1 MSLVATTE
9 GGSYGLYICL
19 VLFIGVGKTCV
30 GHIEDDLRQRGMM
43 EVGPPIVYLGARNV
57 LLRNTFVVSTLYFD
71 SPIRSVPKVK
81 LIPLR

>member
-57 LLRNTFVVSTLYFD
+57 LLGNTFFLLTFYSDNPVS
-71 SPIRSVPKVK
+71 SVTKEK
-81 LIPLR
+81 LMSLR